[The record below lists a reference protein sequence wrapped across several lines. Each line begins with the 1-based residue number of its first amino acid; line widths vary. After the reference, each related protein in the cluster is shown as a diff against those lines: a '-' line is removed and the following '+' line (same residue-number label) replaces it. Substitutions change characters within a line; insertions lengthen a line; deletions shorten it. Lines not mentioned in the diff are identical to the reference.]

1 VAKLEVSL
9 QAQAIADLEALYDH
23 KAQDS
28 PDRAIA
34 FIRRIRERCERLS
47 EMPRAGRT
55 RDDLRI
61 GLRLVAFE
69 RRVVIAYA
77 LREDRL
83 DILRVL
89 YRGRDVEALLSEA
102 EGDPCGRH
110 ASHADLPR
118 PPLPAAEKSRFGS
131 WQAAC

>member
-1 VAKLEVSL
+1 VAKLEVAL

-23 KAQDS
+23 IAQDS

-89 YRGRDVEALLSEA
+89 YRGRDVDALLSEA
-102 EGDPCGRH
+102 EGD
-110 ASHADLPR
+110 A
-118 PPLPAAEKSRFGS
+118 
-131 WQAAC
+131 